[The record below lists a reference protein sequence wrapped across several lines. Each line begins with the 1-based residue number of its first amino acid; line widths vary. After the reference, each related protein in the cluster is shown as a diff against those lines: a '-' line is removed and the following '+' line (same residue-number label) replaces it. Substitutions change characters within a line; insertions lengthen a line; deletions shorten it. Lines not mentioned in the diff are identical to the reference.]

1 MAPFCG
7 IMTLENETSMNTL
20 RDTKYFS
27 LDLELN
33 NLNNGQTPKIIQV
46 GIAIGSPIRPEE
58 IETYSWYLDPEE
70 SITPFITQLT
80 GITDE
85 IIKEKSVP
93 HDKLAEE
100 LGMLLSWEKCF
111 VNPIVWGGNNK
122 FSDATELKDEFTQR
136 EIDFPYFG
144 RRVIDIKTLYVFN
157 QMVRGKSPS
166 GGLRKSMISYGLDF
180 IGQSHRADV
189 DALNTLRFF
198 FHFLQRQKMFEDYKD
213 LMNSIK

>member
-1 MAPFCG
+1 M
-7 IMTLENETSMNTL
+7 
-20 RDTKYFS
+20 RDQNYFS

-33 NLNNGQTPKIIQV
+33 SKNDGTTPRIIQV
-46 GIAIGSPIRPEE
+46 GVAWGSPIRPEE

-85 IIKEKSVP
+85 IIQEKSVP

-100 LGMLLSWEKCF
+100 LGMLISWEKCF
-111 VNPIVWGGNNK
+111 VNPLVWGGNDK
-122 FSDATELKDEFTQR
+122 FSDATELKDEFR
-136 EIDFPYFG
+136 ERNIEFPFFG
-144 RRVIDIKTLYVFN
+144 RRVIDVKTLYVFN
-157 QMVRGKSPS
+157 QMVRGKTPS

-180 IGQSHRADV
+180 IGQSHNAEY

-198 FHFLQRQKMFEDYKD
+198 FYFLQRQKMFEDYKE
-213 LMNSIK
+213 LMSGLK